1 MRRILISLAIT
12 ALAAT
17 PAVASEQKS
26 VMAVVH
32 QWTGLFSQDAATSA
46 LATCADETSII
57 DDIPPYVWSGSGACS
72 SWLSV
77 LNAESQKSAVTDL
90 SSTLLRPRHVLVAAD
105 RAYVVVPINFAFK
118 LNGKVTNETGSVLTA
133 ALQKVP
139 AGWRIT
145 AVTISEH

>member
-17 PAVASEQKS
+17 PAVASEEQN
-26 VMAVVH
+26 VMAVVR
-32 QWTGLFSQDAATSA
+32 QWTGLFNKDTATSA

-57 DDIPPYVWSGSGACS
+57 DDIPPYVWHGSGACS
-72 SWLSV
+72 SWLNV

-90 SSTLLRPRHVLVAAD
+90 SSTLLKPRHVLVTAD
-105 RAYVVVPINFAFK
+105 RAYVVVPINFTFK
-118 LNGKVTNETGSVLTA
+118 LDDKVTNETGSLLTV

-145 AVTISEH
+145 AAAIGAH